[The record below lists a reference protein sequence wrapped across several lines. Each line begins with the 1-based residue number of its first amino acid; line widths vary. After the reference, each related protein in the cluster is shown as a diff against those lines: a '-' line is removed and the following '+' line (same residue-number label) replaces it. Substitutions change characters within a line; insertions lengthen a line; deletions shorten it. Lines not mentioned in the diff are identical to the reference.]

1 MFCGAQVGRSTPI
14 DYAGRFERMSR
25 MSFSASALALLF
37 VASASSASASSST
50 GLLLG
55 SSTSS
60 ARPSLR
66 PGGVLSTRLRGG
78 GSRKVEFKVFHMPD
92 ARPALLAVGYAPS
105 FSPKSFAGRNCD
117 SSLAV
122 LRHHAGG
129 MSPMAWG
136 GVHCKMMCQMVS
148 KGGKHAWIWRGRSFC
163 AADVQADQAA
173 SLADLQQVQ
182 CKDTQPGQSV
192 AIVGGQSSL
201 GNWKA
206 PVKLKPDPF
215 PTWKA
220 SIDIDGAHTSCCCL
234 HIVFYVAI
242 CISFNLLPFCHTSTS
257 LSSS

>member
-1 MFCGAQVGRSTPI
+1 MDLCGKWREGGFSHVDPSSLPLGAAGGPCCGDPPWCFTRNSNRKGLSTMLPVPPKQPPTLHVLSPGRIKNVEGDNRLEAWPDSAPPAFVWWCVLCFAGLLVGRSTPI

-105 FSPKSFAGRNCD
+105 FSPKSFAGRNC
-117 SSLAV
+117 
-122 LRHHAGG
+122 
-129 MSPMAWG
+129 
-136 GVHCKMMCQMVS
+136 
-148 KGGKHAWIWRGRSFC
+148 
-163 AADVQADQAA
+163 
-173 SLADLQQVQ
+173 
-182 CKDTQPGQSV
+182 
-192 AIVGGQSSL
+192 
-201 GNWKA
+201 
-206 PVKLKPDPF
+206 
-215 PTWKA
+215 
-220 SIDIDGAHTSCCCL
+220 
-234 HIVFYVAI
+234 
-242 CISFNLLPFCHTSTS
+242 
-257 LSSS
+257 